1 MPKYGKQTLFEGRAV
16 TGSWFHNLFFCI
28 FYGSNII
35 MRFLTI
41 SIYLF
46 FMAIAPKLSGQYEIV
61 VETYAEN
68 LLLDHTTYR
77 FYIQLESPSQSVSS
91 FFGNSDLPL
100 TIITSNGF
108 YNNEYGEAFG
118 SGINPVLFGFLPELE
133 FDSWLTIGIDSWPEG
148 NETWVSG
155 IESPFQ
161 PYISCFEALNSLS
174 GSNVL
179 INDEIGGTWY
189 VIDSPNGIPDEDLL
203 VLFMQMTV
211 PTGDNISGI
220 INFSDGDGTYHTL
233 EFTVDDGCELQ
244 GCIDPSA
251 CNYDSDAIC
260 PGLCT
265 YPDECGICGGQ
276 GIEDGSCDCEGS
288 VPEFGYNCDGDCA
301 NDINGNGVCD
311 AFETLGCT
319 DSDACNFNPEA
330 TLENDDCLYIDE
342 CGICGGNSDCVGC
355 MEPMACNYSEIAT
368 LDGGTCLF
376 PLSGFD
382 CNGLSMCQGL
392 EMINTSANQISIGQS
407 VMLSFL
413 PATTGTIFSAELEC
427 EPGSSIELPSVFHYN
442 NYKLRVTGTYSYAST
457 TSSWTH
463 LADAAY
469 TDANDPNN
477 LWGAPYVGNA
487 WHFDEEFIRPS
498 PDIFQSDHN
507 YFYEISDWSS
517 PQVIEFVGFGYNNNL
532 QVEHY
537 GFLNFDIVTED
548 EISVSWSTGEST
560 PEVTLWPTESLE
572 ISAIIN
578 HGGVQCIATTFIEVG
593 HEGCKDPSACNFD
606 SSALIS
612 NQAYCTY
619 AADNYDC
626 NGVCSCDF
634 DNDGVCDGNE
644 IFGCTDEIACNF
656 EFIATESDDSCEY
669 LTCAGCINPTACNFD
684 VEATISSDSC
694 LFPEEN
700 YTCSGN
706 CIFDSDGDG
715 ICDPNEIEGC
725 TDQSA
730 CNFDDSFTESNQADC
745 EYALPPYDCDGICI
759 QDYDGDGICDELE
772 TPSCSDLEGGFSW
785 DTYLIWLDLESG
797 VYPQSDT
804 AIMGLNES
812 LDYAFWLTEFMTES
826 STGQEFPVLN
836 FQITSLQNKPAWL
849 NCNLPSLET
858 GSPPSAVCLDCQALA
873 LESGEFEMTVAGILT
888 VSVLGEPF
896 VLGSYEFPFSLI
908 VNENAMPISGCVYA
922 GATNYLEIA
931 EVDDGSCLFQGCT
944 DEQALN
950 FNPTANIS
958 DNHCIYEA
966 VNICPE
972 DLDSDG
978 LVGVSDLLL
987 LLAGFGNSCQS
998 ENDVYSCGDPLE
1010 YFGHYYS
1017 TVEIA
1022 EQCWFAENLR
1032 TEFYNNGDSIPG
1044 QLNDDAWT
1052 TTIEGAQTVYGEGN
1066 SEVIDGTDDEEM
1078 NLNDFGRLY
1087 NWHSV
1092 GDVRGLCPSGWHV
1105 PADDEFIDL
1114 ELALGMTYA
1123 DAIQTQYRGT
1133 DQGLEM
1139 KSSQSDNPDWDG
1151 TNTSGFSSLGGGS
1164 RSHASGDFRYAEIY
1178 GNLWTS
1184 TLNTSYDGAWIRG
1197 CDYGEFRVW
1206 RSHGLN
1212 SNHLRAGY
1220 SVRCIKDTE

>member
-1 MPKYGKQTLFEGRAV
+1 
-16 TGSWFHNLFFCI
+16 
-28 FYGSNII
+28 

-442 NYKLRVTGTYSYAST
+442 NYKLRVTGTYFYAST

-998 ENDVYSCGDPLE
+998 ENDVYSCGNPLE

-1178 GNLWTS
+1178 GNFWTS

-1220 SVRCIKDTE
+1220 SVRCLKDTE

>member
-77 FYIQLESPSQSVSS
+77 FYIQLESPSQSVTS
-91 FFGNSDLPL
+91 FFGDSDLPL

-118 SGINPVLFGFLPELE
+118 SMINPVFFGFLPEME
-133 FDSWLTIGIDSWPEG
+133 FDSWLTIGLDSWPEG
-148 NETWVSG
+148 DETFVSG
-155 IESPFQ
+155 LESSFQ
-161 PYISCFEALNSLS
+161 PYISCFEALNPMS

-179 INDEIGGTWY
+179 INDETGGVWW
-189 VIDSPNGIPDEDLL
+189 VPLNSPNGIPDEDLL

-220 INFSDGDGTYHTL
+220 INFYEDQTSHTL

-368 LDGGTCLF
+368 IDGGTCLF

-442 NYKLRVTGTYSYAST
+442 NYKLRVTGTYFYAST

-873 LESGEFEMTVAGILT
+873 LASGEFEMTVAGILT

-908 VNENAMPISGCVYA
+908 VNES
-922 GATNYLEIA
+922 
-931 EVDDGSCLFQGCT
+931 VD
-944 DEQALN
+944 E
-950 FNPTANIS
+950 P
-958 DNHCIYEA
+958 
-966 VNICPE
+966 
-972 DLDSDG
+972 
-978 LVGVSDLLL
+978 
-987 LLAGFGNSCQS
+987 
-998 ENDVYSCGDPLE
+998 
-1010 YFGHYYS
+1010 
-1017 TVEIA
+1017 
-1022 EQCWFAENLR
+1022 
-1032 TEFYNNGDSIPG
+1032 
-1044 QLNDDAWT
+1044 
-1052 TTIEGAQTVYGEGN
+1052 
-1066 SEVIDGTDDEEM
+1066 
-1078 NLNDFGRLY
+1078 
-1087 NWHSV
+1087 
-1092 GDVRGLCPSGWHV
+1092 
-1105 PADDEFIDL
+1105 
-1114 ELALGMTYA
+1114 
-1123 DAIQTQYRGT
+1123 
-1133 DQGLEM
+1133 
-1139 KSSQSDNPDWDG
+1139 
-1151 TNTSGFSSLGGGS
+1151 
-1164 RSHASGDFRYAEIY
+1164 
-1178 GNLWTS
+1178 
-1184 TLNTSYDGAWIRG
+1184 
-1197 CDYGEFRVW
+1197 
-1206 RSHGLN
+1206 
-1212 SNHLRAGY
+1212 
-1220 SVRCIKDTE
+1220 